1 MPRRRRESER
11 RRRTT
16 QAAAAA
22 VAYTRAPARPLAP
35 RPMEME
41 TAMRS
46 SGLRTAT
53 LLSLLPLA
61 IPGGCTTNT
70 HCTDWCG
77 VKDIRGE
84 TAEYQRTSVYA
95 MHLLF
100 FIPLLGDASI
110 EHAVKEFT
118 AEASARNAKRLN
130 IEETDTYYYWW
141 VFPPFSFFVQPVVTD
156 VGGQVEGTTAA
167 AVR

>member
-1 MPRRRRESER
+1 
-11 RRRTT
+11 
-16 QAAAAA
+16 
-22 VAYTRAPARPLAP
+22 
-35 RPMEME
+35 
-41 TAMRS
+41 
-46 SGLRTAT
+46 
-53 LLSLLPLA
+53 
-61 IPGGCTTNT
+61 
-70 HCTDWCG
+70 

-118 AEASARNAKRLN
+118 AEASARNAKRVN

-141 VFPPFSFFVQPVVTD
+141 VFPPFSLLRPAGRDRRRRT
-156 VGGQVEGTTAA
+156 GRGTTAA